1 MAQSTKRRGRIF
13 ILIAIILILGVA
25 ALYLLVVRPQ
35 ALAARPSAATPAPA
49 DEMSNIVM
57 SVQSVPYGTILTTE
71 VLTTVPYP
79 KKLIV
84 PGVFFTEISQVV
96 GKRAKIDLDA
106 KMPITSSLVQDTA
119 EGSLSSFKIPDG
131 MVAVTIPILNPVA
144 SVGYAPQPGDHVNV
158 ISTMMFVDVDGSWQS
173 LLPNV
178 TARVVIPPGSP
189 ENPSAVAIVQGVGEG
204 SQQGRAEQDQTLA
217 QPVYLQPS
225 EQQRPRLVSQT
236 ILQDVMVLEV
246 GESSLTPTTVTNQTQ
261 ATPTPAP
268 NQQAAAAPVVK
279 KPKIITLVVTPQ
291 DAVTLNYLMYSGAQM
306 TLALRG
312 AGDEQRVKTDA
323 VTLQYTMD
331 SYSIPLP
338 AKQPYALQ
346 PGKTELTLPAGLEE
360 VQPAPR

>member
-35 ALAARPSAATPAPA
+35 SQAAQSPATTPAPA
-49 DEMSNIVM
+49 EDMGNIVM
-57 SVQSVPYGTILTTE
+57 SVQAIPYGTILTNE

-79 KKLIV
+79 RQMIV
-84 PGVFFTEISQVV
+84 PGVFYTEISQVV

-106 KMPITSSLVQDTA
+106 KMPITSSLVMDQT

-131 MVAVTIPILNPVA
+131 MVAVTIPMLNPVA

-158 ISTMMFVDVDGSWQS
+158 IATMMFVDVDSNFQS
-173 LLPNV
+173 VLPNV
-178 TARVVIPPGSP
+178 TGRVIIPPGTP
-189 ENPSAVAIVQGVGEG
+189 ENPSAVAYIQGGGEG
-204 SQQGRAEQDQTLA
+204 SDIGRAEQDQTLA
-217 QPVYLQPS
+217 QPIYLQPS
-225 EQQRPRLVSQT
+225 EAQRPRLVSQT

-246 GESSLTPTTVTNQTQ
+246 GESPLKQETVTNQAQ

-268 NQQAAAAPVVK
+268 NQQAAATTVK

-291 DAVTLNYLMYSGAQM
+291 DAVTLNYLMYSGAEM

-331 SYSIPLP
+331 TYTIQLP

-346 PGKTELTLPAGLEE
+346 PGQTELTLPAGLED

>member
-1 MAQSTKRRGRIF
+1 
-13 ILIAIILILGVA
+13 VA
-25 ALYLLVVRPQ
+25 ALYLLIVRPQ
-35 ALAARPSAATPAPA
+35 TLAAQQAASTPAPA

-57 SVQSVPYGTILTTE
+57 SVQAVPYGTILTQE
-71 VLTTVPYP
+71 ILTTVPYP

-84 PGVFFTEISQVV
+84 PGVFYTEISEVV

-106 KMPITSSLVQDTA
+106 KMPITSSLVQDQL

-131 MVAVTIPILNPVA
+131 MVAVTIPILNPIA

-158 ISTMMFVDVDGSWQS
+158 IATMMFVDLDASWQS
-173 LLPNV
+173 ILPNGMAIV
-178 TARVVIPPGSP
+178 TIPPGTA
-189 ENPSAVAIVQGVGEG
+189 ENPSAVAVAQSLGGAG
-204 SQQGRAEQDQTLA
+204 AQGRAEQDQSLA
-217 QPVYLQPS
+217 QPIYLQPS
-225 EQQRPRLVSQT
+225 EAQRPRLVSQT
-236 ILQDVMVLEV
+236 ILQDVMVLDV
-246 GESSLTPTTVTNQTQ
+246 GEASETPAVVTDQ
-261 ATPTPAP
+261 AKPTAAP
-268 NQQAAAAPVVK
+268 NQQPTPTPVVK

-338 AKQPYALQ
+338 AKQPYGLQ
-346 PGKTELTLPAGLEE
+346 PGKTELTLPAGLEDT
-360 VQPAPR
+360 QPAPR

>member
-57 SVQSVPYGTILTTE
+57 SVQAVPYGTILTE
-71 VLTTVPYP
+71 NVLTTVPYP

-84 PGVFFTEISQVV
+84 PGVFYTEISQVV

-158 ISTMMFVDVDGSWQS
+158 ISTMMFVDVDASWQS
-173 LLPNV
+173 VLPNV
-178 TARVVIPPGSP
+178 TARVVIPPGPP
-189 ENPSAVAIVQGVGEG
+189 ENPSAVAIVQGAGDG

-225 EQQRPRLVSQT
+225 EPQRPRLVSQT

-246 GESSLTPTTVTNQTQ
+246 GEASLTPTKVTDQAQ

-268 NQQAAAAPVVK
+268 NQQAATPVVK

-346 PGKTELTLPAGLEE
+346 PGKTELTLPAGLED